1 MAHYVKVVDDGTLA
15 TGDGWAIARC
25 EATDDLYFL
34 VERSAASDEQTL
46 HAAWSAAAQLV
57 IEEAVRQGI
66 VAWVDEPARSA

>member
-1 MAHYVKVVDDGTLA
+1 VKVIDDGSL
-15 TGDGWAIARC
+15 TGGEGWAMARC

-46 HAAWSAAAQLV
+46 HNAWKAAANLV

-66 VAWVDEPARSA
+66 VEWVHKPGA

>member
-1 MAHYVKVVDDGTLA
+1 VKVVDDGALA

-46 HAAWSAAAQLV
+46 HTAWKAAAQLV
-57 IEEAVRQGI
+57 IEEAVRAGI
-66 VAWVDEPARSA
+66 VEWTRQSGEDA